1 VRSVD
6 TKTRVGENVRRIR
19 KMRGLGQV
27 ALAKRS
33 GVAQQTI
40 SGIERGHRETYS
52 STLEK
57 LAEALNVPVAALYQ
71 EDELP
76 KAPHTAMSSEEFD
89 ELRREANSGRID
101 GSAFL
106 KAMQGEYDLLDG
118 YYRLLLDRGGDAPE
132 IEEVLGLLKEA
143 RKRWRVVMFDRA
155 EETIALDERRDPTKP
170 ERPDNRFLSLDEADE
185 SIRSVVRT
193 TV

>member
-1 VRSVD
+1 
-6 TKTRVGENVRRIR
+6 
-19 KMRGLGQV
+19 
-27 ALAKRS
+27 
-33 GVAQQTI
+33 
-40 SGIERGHRETYS
+40 
-52 STLEK
+52 
-57 LAEALNVPVAALYQ
+57 
-71 EDELP
+71 
-76 KAPHTAMSSEEFD
+76 
-89 ELRREANSGRID
+89 
-101 GSAFL
+101 
-106 KAMQGEYDLLDG
+106 MQGEYDLLDG

-193 TV
+193 TA